1 MFLDYQILGLA
12 VLVVVPLVVFA
23 AAYRLDRWRKA
34 RPAPPRPPARKL
46 SPGERLWMGGLFLLG
61 LGLFLAFSTPRHGVD
76 GATMRSASHVSLA
89 LAGVMA
95 AIGSPKFLKMIL
107 QDRQTSRLVARANRG
122 DREGAI
128 ADLRAEIESRGRSA
142 TRMRDLSV
150 LLMAQGRWEEAQ
162 ETLRD
167 VELAVEEE
175 GWVLNARG
183 LVHWK
188 LGRLDEALK
197 DLEDARRLS
206 PADLSLACNSCHV
219 LADAGRLEEAGEQLG
234 LAEGL
239 EKRTFYFAKSDRI
252 RAREMVE
259 ECRKC
264 LAGAASDY

>member
-1 MFLDYQILGLA
+1 MFLEYQILGLA

-34 RPAPPRPPARKL
+34 RPAPPKPPARKL

-61 LGLFLAFSTPRHGVD
+61 FALFLAFSTPKPGVD
-76 GATMRSASHVSLA
+76 GASMRSVSYVAFA

-95 AIGSPKFLKMIL
+95 AIGLPRFLNMVL
-107 QDRQTSRLVARANRG
+107 QARRTSRLVARANRG
-122 DREGAI
+122 DGEGAT
-128 ADLRAEIESRGRSA
+128 ADLRAEIETRGRSA

-167 VELAVEEE
+167 VELAGEEE

-197 DLEDARRLS
+197 DLEEARKLS

-219 LADAGRLEEAGEQLG
+219 LADAGRLGEAREQLS

-239 EKRTFYFAKSDRI
+239 AKQTFFAKSDRLQ
-252 RAREMVE
+252 AREMVE
-259 ECRKC
+259 ECRKR
-264 LAGAASDY
+264 LATAGSGS